1 MALCVAPHSH
11 AWLVHVRRADARRSH
26 AAKRSASRLCCTR
39 RQGRPTTGRLPG
51 NAVPEPAVPPIQSPL
66 VGHAG
71 PSAIWRDCT
80 YLTRI
85 HAAYSYNQVHE
96 QDDVLNMWSP
106 DAYKVPGPLAL
117 RHFLAAVGVISL
129 FSLLVYKTSFQP
141 PMMRKTFPRDGLAAE
156 LGGPQAAVRE
166 HTICVNTLDGV
177 S

>member
-11 AWLVHVRRADARRSH
+11 AWLVHVRRADARRSR

-85 HAAYSYNQVHE
+85 HAAYSYNQLHE